1 MKKTQLKELIKQSML
16 ELNNPE
22 YLELMKK
29 ADDTGRGYA
38 ERDKFRNQAY
48 DLKRG
53 AMTPDEERMVSDYE
67 EEEANKYA
75 LDSENPLDEASVIL
89 NHDKVYAK
97 YAPLVKQYMKNGLD
111 KYAAIS
117 KAEHVLAKEYG
128 TTPLNIQSTISDYFD
143 DQYRNATYGDKN
155 PLDENMDSIPED
167 IEWMWDGEVYD
178 RVDYHSGDIGLEGH
192 SKSTGRDYTASVMA
206 DYNGDDWDWSDYD
219 IENIEEVPVKEIKN
233 KPTHLRERKEPL
245 SKLIRKADRIV
256 EAWSSKKLIKEAD
269 LSQANFDDL
278 TQVVKNIAHINEVG
292 MEEAA
297 MQAIEYI
304 AEQFDVPVD
313 FKDFD

>member
-1 MKKTQLKELIKQSML
+1 MKKAQLKELIKQSMT
-16 ELNNPE
+16 ELNSPE

-48 DLKRG
+48 DLKIG
-53 AMTPDEERMVSDYE
+53 AMTPDEEKMVSDYE

-75 LDSENPLDEASVIL
+75 LDSENPLEE
-89 NHDKVYAK
+89 N
-97 YAPLVKQYMKNGLD
+97 
-111 KYAAIS
+111 
-117 KAEHVLAKEYG
+117 
-128 TTPLNIQSTISDYFD
+128 T
-143 DQYRNATYGDKN
+143 GD
-155 PLDENMDSIPED
+155 MPED

-178 RVDYHSGDIGLEGH
+178 RIDYHSGDIGLEGH
-192 SKSTGRDYTASVMA
+192 SPSTGRNYTASVMA
-206 DYNGDDWDWSDYD
+206 DYNGDDWDWSNSN
-219 IENIEEVPVKEIKN
+219 IENIEVATVRENKN
-233 KPTHLRERKEPL
+233 NSRNLRERKEPL

-256 EAWSSKKLIKEAD
+256 EAWSSKKLIKEVD
-269 LSQANFDDL
+269 ISQANLDDL
-278 TQVVKNIAHINEVG
+278 TQVVKNIAHINRVG

-313 FKDFD
+313 FRDFN